1 MHDKLEQEHFDATVR
16 PFLGDDIEYVGEVS
30 HEEKVQLL
38 QRALLTVFPIQW
50 PEPFGLVM
58 VESMACGTP
67 VLATGLGAVPEVV
80 EQRRGG
86 IVADTVDELI
96 PQVQAAIEL
105 DRREV
110 RAVAEEKFSAERMV
124 EEYEEA
130 YERLIAG

>member
-1 MHDKLEQEHFDATVR
+1 M
-16 PFLGDDIEYVGEVS
+16 I
-30 HEEKVQLL
+30 
-38 QRALLTVFPIQW
+38 
-50 PEPFGLVM
+50 
-58 VESMACGTP
+58 ESMACGTP

-96 PQVQAAIEL
+96 PLIQEAAAL

-110 RAVAEEKFSAERMV
+110 RAVVEERFSAARMV
-124 EEYEEA
+124 IEYEEA

>member
-1 MHDKLEQEHFDATVR
+1 
-16 PFLGDDIEYVGEVS
+16 
-30 HEEKVQLL
+30 
-38 QRALLTVFPIQW
+38 
-50 PEPFGLVM
+50 
-58 VESMACGTP
+58 MACGTP

>member
-1 MHDKLEQEHFDATVR
+1 MR
-16 PFLGDDIEYVGEVS
+16 PYLGDQIEYVGEVS
-30 HEEKVQLL
+30 HEEKVHLL

-67 VLATGLGAVPEVV
+67 VLATALGAVPEVV

-86 IVADTVDELI
+86 IVADTVEELI
-96 PQVQAAIEL
+96 PFVNEAAAL

-110 RAVAEEKFSAERMV
+110 RAVVEEKFSAERMV
-124 EEYEEA
+124 TEYEEA
-130 YERLIAG
+130 YRSLIAAG